1 MWGDLKSLTQKPI
14 GRIIRRTPCEA
25 RLSQKRNK
33 EIEFSMRMK
42 HSHAKTY
49 EKAKSTF
56 LRIHFS

>member
-14 GRIIRRTPCEA
+14 GRIVRRTPCEA

-49 EKAKSTF
+49 EKAKSM
-56 LRIHFS
+56 